1 MMDERINTSRV
12 PQAPDFLWRLVEQVN
27 FMRLSLEKAAH
38 VTISWSVVAGN
49 LGPLRFLQRVGRHRA
64 QPINL
69 WFLIRASYRFK
80 NPFTQG

>member
-1 MMDERINTSRV
+1 MGAPAPNFLPSSR
-12 PQAPDFLWRLVEQVN
+12 ALSN

-49 LGPLRFLQRVGRHRA
+49 PGPLRFLQRVGHHGA
-64 QPINL
+64 QPVNF